1 MGNYQK
7 LYAFLVGQV
16 DDTIQV
22 ICENLMAGRHGFHEL
37 NAVDK
42 KVARCASDSRGYV
55 PRRGRSRRSRGRFF
69 RLPCVRGAGTA

>member
-37 NAVDK
+37 NAVGK
-42 KVARCASDSRGYV
+42 KLRDA
-55 PRRGRSRRSRGRFF
+55 
-69 RLPCVRGAGTA
+69 LLTAEDMYLDAEEADETEDTEEEA